1 MQEENDIL
9 KKLEPIK
16 KNQQLGVPENYFE
29 QFNDRLAEKIKNK
42 HQGEKRTFYQLIKPQ
57 LAVAAS
63 FAALFLLAYTVFN
76 VLIPEKDGIS
86 LTESEIYATLENE
99 LADIDE
105 LMLVEHIEYNKKT
118 KFYSDIDLS
127 EKEILEYLSN
137 ELLDD
142 NLLIKDY

>member
-9 KKLEPIK
+9 KKLNPIK
-16 KNQQLGVPENYFE
+16 KNQQFGVPDNYFE
-29 QFNDRLAEKIKNK
+29 HFNDRLTEKIKNR
-42 HQGEKRTFYQLIKPQ
+42 HQGEKRTFYQFIKPQ

-63 FAALFLLAYTVFN
+63 FVALFLLAYTVFN
-76 VLIPEKDGIS
+76 VLIPEKEGIS

-99 LADIDE
+99 LTDIDE
-105 LMLVEHIEYNKKT
+105 LMLVEHIEYNGNN
-118 KFYSDIDLS
+118 KFYSDINLS

-137 ELLDD
+137 ESLDD